1 MISETLLM
9 NAPDPNAF
17 SLDINDPED
26 AELIEYFLS
35 ELPERVEAINEA
47 ASEDDIDQLSRLAHQ
62 LKGAAP
68 GFGFPAIGTAAA
80 VLEGSIKDLDDSM
93 KKLETIRG
101 EIESLVSLCQS
112 YISPHP

>member
-1 MISETLLM
+1 M

-35 ELPERVEAINEA
+35 ELPEKVTAINSA
-47 ASEDDIDQLSRLAHQ
+47 VTDADLGQLGRIAHQ

-68 GFGFPAIGTAAA
+68 GFGFPAIGSAAA
-80 VLEGSIKDLDDSM
+80 ELEGRIRDLDDSIVNV
-93 KKLETIRG
+93 KTVHA
-101 EIESLVSLCQS
+101 EIESLLSLCHS
-112 YISPHP
+112 YITKKS

>member
-1 MISETLLM
+1 M

-35 ELPERVEAINEA
+35 ELPDRVDTILVAFTNDDFGELERI
-47 ASEDDIDQLSRLAHQ
+47 AHQ

-68 GFGFPAIGTAAA
+68 GFGFPQIGTEA
-80 VLEGSIKDLDDSM
+80 G
-93 KKLETIRG
+93 KLEQQLKG
-101 EIESLVSLCQS
+101 CSNPNESLETLRSQVDQLVSLCNS
-112 YISPHP
+112 YMNPG